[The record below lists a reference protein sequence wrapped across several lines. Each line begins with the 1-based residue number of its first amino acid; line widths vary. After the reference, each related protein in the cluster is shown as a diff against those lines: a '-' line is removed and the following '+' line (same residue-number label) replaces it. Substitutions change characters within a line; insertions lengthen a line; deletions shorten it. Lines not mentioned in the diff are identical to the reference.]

1 MKTTIF
7 STISL
12 LIILACASCG
22 SQAPT
27 GKTFATDSVTATANS
42 EGVEVSIS
50 AVYPHFTGE
59 QPSVLGNAVCEFIDE
74 QLGGTYQGSLRGDSL
89 LQYYANLKGAAL
101 RKDYAELKALGSSVP
116 ALHYG
121 VEIEKIYE
129 TSQYVTYLFTQ
140 EDYLGG
146 AHGSMQVLGMTF
158 RKSDGRRFGWD
169 MLHDEEGDAF
179 RKIMKE
185 GLMRYF
191 SEQGFRINN
200 DEDLQG
206 ALLIDDMNSLPHPVS
221 PPYLTSEGIRF
232 IYQQYEVACYAAGMP
247 TFAVPLH
254 KVDPFLS
261 SAAKAMVKAAAQQSD
276 VEE

>member
-1 MKTTIF
+1 M
-7 STISL
+7 
-12 LIILACASCG
+12 
-22 SQAPT
+22 
-27 GKTFATDSVTATANS
+27 
-42 EGVEVSIS
+42 
-50 AVYPHFTGE
+50 Y
-59 QPSVLGNAVCEFIDE
+59 
-74 QLGGTYQGSLRGDSL
+74 R
-89 LQYYANLKGAAL
+89 
-101 RKDYAELKALGSSVP
+101 
-116 ALHYG
+116 
-121 VEIEKIYE
+121 IEKIYE

-191 SEQGFRINN
+191 SEQGYRINN

-206 ALLIDDMNSLPHPVS
+206 ALLIDDVNSLQHPVS